1 MGFDQYN
8 QQQQPSKGVNQQADQ
23 AEEVVEFTSQS
34 PEIPQD
40 VEFTAAPQLEE
51 KIEDNLE
58 NENR

>member
-1 MGFDQYN
+1 MGEYN
-8 QQQQPSKGVNQQADQ
+8 QQQYGMQSQEQ
-23 AEEVVEFTSQS
+23 AEEVVEFKSAS

-40 VEFTAAPQLEE
+40 VEFTADQQLEE